1 MIYSEILYSKKI
13 SNNLYEIA
21 TFFPQKPQP
30 GQFVSL
36 IIAGEKEIPLSIT
49 DYYEGILFLHVS
61 PKIYDLIRDRKKILI
76 KGPLGRPLKL
86 TVSSILGIAYKDLLY
101 DILYILR
108 EAKRKGINVKVRCIE
123 CNTKEFPKAD
133 DEKAD
138 LIIASVPKDMIS
150 SLPKEALVYVRW
162 VKMNCML
169 GVCGVCE
176 IKENLACIDGP
187 LIKVSKI
194 VD

>member
-13 SNNLYEIA
+13 NDNLYEVAI
-21 TFFPQKPQP
+21 FFPQKPLP

-36 IIAGEKEIPLSIT
+36 IIPGEKEIPLSVT
-49 DYYEGILFLHVS
+49 DYNERILFLHVS
-61 PKIYDLIRDRKKILI
+61 SKIYDLIRDRKKILI

-86 TVSSILGIAYKDLLY
+86 TGSSLLGIAYKDLLY

-108 EAKRKGINVKVRCIE
+108 EAKRKGIDVKVRCIE
-123 CNTKEFPKAD
+123 CDTKEFPKAD
-133 DEKAD
+133 DENAD

-176 IKENLACIDGP
+176 IKENLVCIDGP
-187 LIKVSKI
+187 LIKVSEI